1 MKQCQKFDLSDR
13 DKDSSLFLCDLINQ
27 FIKQFERVALCKASF
42 FFISKRGIYCRL
54 KHMLIRRF
62 FDDNDKL
69 FISRDDKAYSQILCV
84 VQIFY
89 AVIRCMQMFEFRID

>member
-1 MKQCQKFDLSDR
+1 
-13 DKDSSLFLCDLINQ
+13 
-27 FIKQFERVALCKASF
+27 
-42 FFISKRGIYCRL
+42 
-54 KHMLIRRF
+54 MLIRRF